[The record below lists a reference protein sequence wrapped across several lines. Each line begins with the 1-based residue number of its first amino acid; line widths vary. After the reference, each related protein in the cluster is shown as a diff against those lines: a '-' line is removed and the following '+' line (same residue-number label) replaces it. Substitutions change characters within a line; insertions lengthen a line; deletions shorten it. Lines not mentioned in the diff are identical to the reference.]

1 MAPKVTRFHNE
12 IIQPKDSS
20 FVLNCAA
27 YIGSHPLRFQWMK
40 NGLTIDKQLMQLDRI
55 QIETKH
61 DYSVLKILD
70 IELNDS
76 GNYSCT
82 VINDDGF
89 DAQWSLLQ
97 VQGLKLT
104 KKKCLPKPNHHH
116 NLNLCIMSTSIQ
128 MIIKF
133 LQKRNVISRPNM
145 VNIR

>member
-1 MAPKVTRFHNE
+1 MIIQSICLLILTKSVHSGVAPKVTRFHNE

-27 YIGSHPLRFQWMK
+27 YIGSHPLRFQWLK
-40 NGLTIDKQLMQLDRI
+40 NGLTINKQSMQLDRI
-55 QIETKH
+55 QIKTEH
-61 DYSVLKILD
+61 SYSILTISE

-104 KKKCLPKPNHHH
+104 KKNSLF
-116 NLNLCIMSTSIQ
+116 LIST
-128 MIIKF
+128 KTW
-133 LQKRNVISRPNM
+133 R
-145 VNIR
+145 

>member
-27 YIGSHPLRFQWMK
+27 YIGSHPLQFRWMK
-40 NGLTIDKQLMQLDRI
+40 NGLTINKQSMQLDRI
-55 QIETKH
+55 QIKTEH
-61 DYSVLKILD
+61 SYSILTISE

-97 VQGLKLT
+97 VQGFKLT
-104 KKKCLPKPNHHH
+104 KKNSLF
-116 NLNLCIMSTSIQ
+116 LIST
-128 MIIKF
+128 KTW
-133 LQKRNVISRPNM
+133 R
-145 VNIR
+145 